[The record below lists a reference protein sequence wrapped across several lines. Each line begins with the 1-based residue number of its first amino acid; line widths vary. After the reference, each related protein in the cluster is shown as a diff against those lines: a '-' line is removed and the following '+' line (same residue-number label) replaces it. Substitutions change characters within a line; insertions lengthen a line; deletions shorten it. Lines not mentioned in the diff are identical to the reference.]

1 LEAGA
6 LMIFNAV
13 FFGSQ
18 LEQLAT
24 SFESLL
30 PPVV

>member
-1 LEAGA
+1 
-6 LMIFNAV
+6 MIFNAV